1 MNERLPLSNLS
12 LKKLLAVEPDAF
24 NKARIKILYI
34 IMIFT
39 LVKIGI
45 IMASALYEQQQVLFN
60 RAFINLLFYTVLIK
74 LLLSRRISIPL
85 TAHLLLINGTIVIWM
100 NIFYSSQ
107 AIGTITLQFA
117 FMATVSGFY
126 LLNKKWGIIYSLLS
140 MVPVIAFIFMKN
152 QGFLYFTEVP
162 EVLKYPGTLIITS
175 LNFLTIILAHHL
187 FLEAFNQSIAEKQ
200 QLNLQLE
207 DSVKEANKLAQSKS
221 DFLSTMSHELRT
233 PLNMVIG
240 MTELLS
246 DAPHSKEQQENLK
259 VLNFS
264 ATSLHSLIN
273 DILDFNKLESSK
285 IELES
290 VSLNLYDLLYSI
302 CAGLDMQAQEKG
314 LNFVL
319 EMDERV
325 KSHQVIT
332 DPTRITQ
339 VIYNLVGNGIKFTT
353 KGTVKLKV
361 DVVKKSDHRMQVEFS
376 ISDTGIGISENEQ
389 KIIFEPF
396 TQASTSTTR
405 SYGGTGLGLSIVKR
419 LLILFGSNI
428 ELESKQGVGSTFRFT
443 IDFRTQDADTA
454 VNGHIQSDEGLLT
467 GLRVLAAEDNS
478 MNTFLLKKLCTKW
491 NIEPVVVE
499 NGVQVVKAMN
509 SGIFDVVLMD
519 IHMPEMDGYEASREI
534 RQIND
539 PQRSGVPII
548 ALTASV
554 SHNLEAKIKEAGMN
568 DYIRKPFHS
577 NDLFG
582 KLKRYHVE

>member
-12 LKKLLAVEPDAF
+12 LKKLLGTEPDAF

-34 IMIFT
+34 IMVFT

-45 IMASALYEQQQVLFN
+45 IIASALYAHQPVLFN
-60 RAFINLLFYTVLIK
+60 RAFINLLFYVILIK
-74 LLLSRRISIPL
+74 LLLSKRISIPL
-85 TAHLLLINGTIVIWM
+85 TTHLLLINGTIIIWM

-107 AIGTITLQFA
+107 SVGTITLQFA

-126 LLNKKWGIIYSLLS
+126 LLNKSWGLIYSLLS
-140 MVPVIAFIFMKN
+140 MIPVLGFIFMKN
-152 QGFLYFTEVP
+152 QGILHYTEIP
-162 EVLKYPGTLIITS
+162 EVLLYPGTLIITT
-175 LNFLTIILAHHL
+175 LNFITIILAHHL
-187 FLEAFNQSIAEKQ
+187 FLEAFNESIEEKL
-200 QLNLQLE
+200 QLNLQLK
-207 DSVKEANKLAQSKS
+207 DAVKEANKLAQSKS

-240 MTELLS
+240 MTELLN

-273 DILDFNKLESSK
+273 DILDFNKLESTK

-302 CAGLDMQAQEKG
+302 CSGLDMQAQEKG
-314 LNFVL
+314 LDFVL
-319 EMDERV
+319 EMDDEI
-325 KSHQVIT
+325 KKHNVIT

-339 VIYNLVGNGIKFTT
+339 IIYNLVGNGIKFTT
-353 KGTVKLKV
+353 SGTIKLGL
-361 DVVKKSDHRMQVEFS
+361 DVVKKSDYRMQVKFS
-376 ISDTGIGISENEQ
+376 VSDTGIGISEAEQ
-389 KIIFEPF
+389 LVIFEPF

-419 LLILFGSNI
+419 LLALFESSI
-428 ELESKQGVGSTFRFT
+428 KLESGLGKGSVFMFE
-443 IDFRTQDADTA
+443 IDFKTDTTSSTTDGRA
-454 VNGHIQSDEGLLT
+454 TDHEGFLT
-467 GLRVLAAEDNS
+467 GLRLLAAEDNA

-499 NGVQVVKAMN
+499 NGTQAVKAMN
-509 SGIFDVVLMD
+509 SGFFDVVLMD

-534 RQIND
+534 RKIND
-539 PQRSGVPII
+539 PQKSAIPII

-554 SHNLEAKIKEAGMN
+554 SHNLEVKIKEAGMN

-577 NDLFG
+577 NDLFS
-582 KLKRYHVE
+582 KLKKYHVE